1 MSGEISLAPTEEML
15 QSAYRTHYSAL
26 RKKQIVFYLVFGGL
40 VGLVLAAVDGFSSAS
55 HALKLILAMLLWALV
70 VLVVIILLTR
80 YWWLPRFTRRVF
92 QQQSDLRHPFI
103 VRWNDD
109 AYETEI
115 PSGKITTPWSDFYQ
129 WRRGKDILLL
139 YRSEALFNFFPT
151 TGEGMAEIADAI
163 QGHLIVAGVKEKT

>member
-1 MSGEISLAPTEEML
+1 MSGEISLTPTEEML

-40 VGLVLAAVDGFSSAS
+40 VGWCWRRRWFFQLVTQRWLNLGMF
-55 HALKLILAMLLWALV
+55 LWALV

-80 YWWLPRFTRRVF
+80 YWWLPRFTHRVF
-92 QQQSDLRHPFI
+92 QQQSDLRHPFT

-139 YRSEALFNFFPT
+139 YRSKLCSIFSDHWRR
-151 TGEGMAEIADAI
+151 MADIADAI
-163 QGHLIVAGVKEKT
+163 QGHLIAAGVKEKT